1 MALAI
6 SRTDAGIIIPIV
18 AKPGAKRDDVIGVYG
33 TSLKVAVTAAPER
46 GKANKA
52 ILKLLAKRLGVSP
65 SSLSIVAGETSRQK
79 KVLVQGIDAGEIQ
92 SRLGLAGND
101 G

>member
-1 MALAI
+1 MALAL

-18 AKPGAKRDDVIGVYG
+18 AKPSAKKDDVVGVYG
-33 TSLKVAVTAAPER
+33 TSLKLAVTAAPEK

-65 SSLSIVAGETSRQK
+65 SSVSILSGETSKQK
-79 KVLVQGIDAGEIQ
+79 KVLVQGVEADEIQ
-92 SRLGLAGND
+92 NRLRLAGNV
-101 G
+101 

>member
-18 AKPGAKRDDVIGVYG
+18 AKPGAKRDDVVGVYG

-65 SSLSIVAGETSRQK
+65 SSVAIVSGETSKQK
-79 KVLVQGIDAGEIQ
+79 KILVQGVESGEAMD
-92 SRLGLAGND
+92 RLEL
-101 G
+101 

>member
-6 SRTDAGIIIPIV
+6 TRTDAGTIVPVV
-18 AKPGAKRDDVIGVYG
+18 AKPGAKRDDVVGIHGA
-33 TSLKVAVTAAPER
+33 SLKVAVTAAPER

-65 SSLSIVAGETSRQK
+65 SALSLVSGETSKQK
-79 KVLVQGIDAGEIQ
+79 KILVQGVEAGDIQ
-92 SRLGLAGND
+92 SRLGLAGNR
-101 G
+101 